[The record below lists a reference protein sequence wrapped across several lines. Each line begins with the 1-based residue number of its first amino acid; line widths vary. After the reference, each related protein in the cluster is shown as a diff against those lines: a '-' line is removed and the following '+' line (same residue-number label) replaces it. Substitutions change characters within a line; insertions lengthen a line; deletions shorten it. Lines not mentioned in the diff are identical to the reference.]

1 MATSSILGG
10 SRMPEEISGK
20 DMHALG
26 PSDNSDSGS
35 DAMGAYGADELASD
49 SDAAGTGE
57 RAEVGTDRSQPDA
70 DILPDHIEQASGAQA
85 DVDSD
90 GTASDDLNDLSDVED
105 LADDSEEPEGDEGD
119 EGDEGGEA
127 SGKA

>member
-10 SRMPEEISGK
+10 SQLPEEVSGK

-35 DAMGAYGADELASD
+35 DATGAYGADELSSD

-57 RAEVGTDRSQPDA
+57 RATMGTGREQPDA
-70 DILPDHIEQASGAQA
+70 DILPDRIEQLTGVDGEDALDDTASGERVDLSNVAELEADEDDEDDEASGAA
-85 DVDSD
+85 
-90 GTASDDLNDLSDVED
+90 
-105 LADDSEEPEGDEGD
+105 
-119 EGDEGGEA
+119 
-127 SGKA
+127 